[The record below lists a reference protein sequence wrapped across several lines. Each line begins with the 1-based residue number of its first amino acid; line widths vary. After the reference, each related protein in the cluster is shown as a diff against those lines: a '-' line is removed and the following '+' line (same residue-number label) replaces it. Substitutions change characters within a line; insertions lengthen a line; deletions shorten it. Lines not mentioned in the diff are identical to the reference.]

1 MNAVDWVIVGIIG
14 VSVLF
19 GLYRGFIASV
29 ASMAGSLLSLGGS
42 YLLTPKAVDWVKANT
57 GLRESIASWID
68 VPKLIGDKSL
78 SELSVNAARAD
89 DAARASIVSK
99 VPKPLDSLLDNA
111 IKSAGDVGQN
121 VGEYVQNHLVDAAMN
136 VICFIGC
143 FLALML
149 LSHLI
154 IVLLKTIFKFP
165 VLKQM
170 NTVAGGLF
178 GLLRGALICF
188 VLFAAVPLIQAV
200 ISSENM
206 GNVNELV
213 ENSTLAPMFNNGT
226 LIESIMNIKI

>member
-1 MNAVDWVIVGIIG
+1 MNIVDWVIVGIVG

-42 YLLTPKAVDWVKANT
+42 YLLTPKIVDWVRDNT
-57 GLRESIASWID
+57 GLRETIASWID
-68 VPKLIGDKSL
+68 VPKLIGDKGL
-78 SELSVNAARAD
+78 SELSVHAVQAD
-89 DAARASIVSK
+89 DAARAGIVSK

-111 IKSAGDVGQN
+111 LKAAGDVGES
-121 VGEYVQNHLVDAAMN
+121 VGSYVQNHLVDAAMN

-154 IVLLKTIFKFP
+154 IILLKVIFKFP

-170 NTVAGGLF
+170 NTAAGGLF
-178 GLLRGALICF
+178 GLLRGVLVCF
-188 VLFAAVPLIQAV
+188 VLFAAVPLVQAV

-206 GNVNELV
+206 GNINDLV
-213 ENSTLAPMFNNGT
+213 ENSTLAPMFNNNT
-226 LIESIMNIKI
+226 LIESIMNIRI

>member
-1 MNAVDWVIVGIIG
+1 MNVVDWVIVGIIG

-42 YLLTPKAVDWVKANT
+42 YLLTPKVVEYVRDNT
-57 GLRESIASWID
+57 SLRDSIASYID
-68 VPKLIGDKSL
+68 VPKLIGDKGL
-78 SELSVNAARAD
+78 SELSVHAVQVD
-89 DAARASIVSK
+89 DATRASIVSR

-111 IKSAGDVGQN
+111 LKSAGDVGES
-121 VGEYVQNHLVDAAMN
+121 VGNYVQNHLVDAAMN

-143 FLALML
+143 FLALLL

-154 IVLLKTIFKFP
+154 IILLKTIFKFP

-170 NTVAGGLF
+170 NTAAGGLF

-188 VLFAAVPLIQAV
+188 VLFAAVPLVQAV

-206 GNVNELV
+206 SNINDLV

-226 LIESIMNIKI
+226 LIKSIMNIKI